1 MQGGIMNY
9 VIVGSDHKLQKSDS
23 KDTGLK
29 DLLNQVLHNNDV
41 VLIAEE
47 VETSKTVKTF
57 GRELVGEEKWLS
69 IDMDA
74 DERQKAGIHD
84 KLLHGGG
91 PVRDPR
97 TGGDVQQNEYH
108 QVSEGKRE
116 NHWLDKIDKWCK
128 EKGISEETAISG
140 GITVHAPKTI
150 ILVCGHNHLP
160 FVAAKISQRGHSV
173 VQLEYLPYNK
183 EQAQGLFTVFND

>member
-1 MQGGIMNY
+1 MRGDIMNY
-9 VIVGSDHKLQKSDS
+9 VTVGSDHKLQKSDS

-29 DLLNQVLHNNDV
+29 DLLSQVLQNSDV

-47 VETSKTVKTF
+47 VETSKPVTTF
-57 GRELVGEEKWLS
+57 GLELIGKDKWLS
-69 IDMDA
+69 IDMDD
-74 DERQKAGIHD
+74 DERKNAGIYNT
-84 KLLHGGG
+84 LLHSGG

-97 TGGDVQQNEYH
+97 TGGDVQQNDYH
-108 QVSEGKRE
+108 QVSEAKRE
-116 NHWLDKIDKWCK
+116 NHWLDKIEQWSK
-128 EKGISEETAISG
+128 EKSVSEETVIAE
-140 GITVHAPKTI
+140 GIVVHTPKTI